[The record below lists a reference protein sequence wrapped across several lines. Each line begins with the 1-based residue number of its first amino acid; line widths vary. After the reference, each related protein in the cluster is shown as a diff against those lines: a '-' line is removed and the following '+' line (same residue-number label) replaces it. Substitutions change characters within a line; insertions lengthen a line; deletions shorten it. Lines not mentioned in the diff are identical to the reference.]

1 MASAL
6 AEKCFSPAVSCH
18 NCERKLSNFF
28 QETKTHCNIKTDKDD
43 SGKEKKIT
51 VGHAEVEDGKTRN
64 EKLNFVK
71 DDSEDKKTKTA
82 QDNKRKEGK
91 KIIGHKGK
99 AEVED
104 RETKNEKKDFIKDNA
119 ENIKV
124 YSRCG
129 GCWLMSYCDQTCQLE
144 HWNHVHKY
152 HCSYLSG
159 KKVIDEHDEGSC
171 TECIEKKLA
180 GKEEMLSILSPKIG
194 CKIKEETKRM
204 RRALGTSFGFHEI
217 SEVHNCSV
225 EYACHHSFP
234 MGKISDKHVC
244 TGLDEM
250 LVHAAKL
257 SNAIII
263 KSMSDKRIEK
273 EIIDELLELHKR
285 ILISRVILWRAI
297 LVFGSTL
304 SVEYKIGTLGGL
316 TENLNKKFG
325 GDHAWWRALAFS
337 LELIVYVSL
346 SQNWNKQDS
355 TRLTDPNLLDLSEY
369 HKSQIRNVSFVSE
382 NKLWHR
388 FKFWPRLVNQSL
400 VLVLPDDVC
409 CVTCNADLSNQIVV
423 PDNDHMNAGIPHCV
437 LLPYV
442 SKDGRF
448 TVTCSPAKNT
458 KCINDFVANATDT
471 DMTKEA
477 LEEKKS
483 SEVKGRI
490 CQLCLR
496 RSLCSHRCSLCLT
509 VQYCS
514 MECAKED
521 MAFHKTVCS
530 TWAKDPTRKL
540 LSAKKQMEVWKPVI
554 EEKYKKK

>member
-152 HCSYLSG
+152 HCEYLSG
-159 KKVIDEHDEGSC
+159 KKIVNEHKEESC
-171 TECIEKKLA
+171 KECSEKKMA
-180 GKEEMLSILSPKIG
+180 DKEELLSIYSPRTG
-194 CKIKEETKRM
+194 CRIEEESKRM
-204 RRALGTSFGFHEI
+204 QRELGKAFGFKKEAH
-217 SEVHNCSV
+217 SGSV
-225 EYACHHSFP
+225 EYACRHSFP
-234 MGKISDKHVC
+234 MGNISDKHAC

-263 KSMSDKRIEK
+263 KSMNDHRIDKETIGG
-273 EIIDELLELHKR
+273 LLKLHKGILMSR
-285 ILISRVILWRAI
+285 IILWRAV
-297 LVFGSTL
+297 LVFGSTHGIDFEIKDQL
-304 SVEYKIGTLGGL
+304 EFA
-316 TENLNKKFG
+316 ENLNKKFG
-325 GDHAWWRALAFS
+325 GDHAWWRALMFS
-337 LELIVYVSL
+337 VELIACVCL
-346 SQNWNKQDS
+346 SHNWSSQDT
-355 TRLTDPNLLDLSEY
+355 TRVTDPKLLEQHNY

-400 VLVLPDDVC
+400 VLVLPDDVS
-409 CVTCNADLSNQIVV
+409 CVTCNADLSDQVVV
-423 PDNDHMNAGIPHCV
+423 PDNDRMTEKSPHPT
-437 LLPYV
+437 LFLYIL
-442 SKDGRF
+442 KNGKF
-448 TVTCSPAKNT
+448 AVTCSEAKT
-458 KCINDFVANATDT
+458 TECVEDFVANITDIKLNTT
-471 DMTKEA
+471 DEGYK
-477 LEEKKS
+477 EKKAQ
-483 SEVKGRI
+483 EVNGRM

-496 RSLCSHRCSLCLT
+496 RSLCSHRCADCLA

-514 MECAKED
+514 MTCAKKD
-521 MAFHKTVCS
+521 LAFHKTVCS

-540 LSAKKQMEVWKPVI
+540 MSAKKQMDLWKPVI
-554 EEKYKKK
+554 EEKYRTK